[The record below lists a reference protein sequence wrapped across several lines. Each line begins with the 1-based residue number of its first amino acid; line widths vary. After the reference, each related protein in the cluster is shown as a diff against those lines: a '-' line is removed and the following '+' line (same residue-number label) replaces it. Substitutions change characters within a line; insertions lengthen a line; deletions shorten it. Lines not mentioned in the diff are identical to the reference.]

1 MEIKDKIA
9 EMKGIPTFDDL
20 SKKLKESVAVVTFK
34 KLDGDE
40 RTMTCT
46 KDFNVIPKE
55 NHPKTEKQPPKGNI
69 TVWDVNAKGCRS
81 FVYER
86 VTKVQF
92 NG

>member
-1 MEIKDKIA
+1 
-9 EMKGIPTFDDL
+9 
-20 SKKLKESVAVVTFK
+20 
-34 KLDGDE
+34 
-40 RTMTCT
+40 MTCT

-55 NHPKTEKQPPKGNI
+55 NHPKTEKQPTKGNI
-69 TVWDVNAKGCRS
+69 TVWDVNAKGWRS